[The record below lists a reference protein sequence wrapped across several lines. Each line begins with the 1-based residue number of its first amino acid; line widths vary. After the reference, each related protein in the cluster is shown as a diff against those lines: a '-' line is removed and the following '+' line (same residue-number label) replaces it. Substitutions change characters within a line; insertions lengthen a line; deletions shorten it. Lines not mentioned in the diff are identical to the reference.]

1 MGAHMSTKT
10 ISLVSPTTLQGV
22 IDALA
27 LRSDLTDQRRLDL
40 RSSLRTFAR
49 VLGKVPD
56 QVAADIGA
64 LNRQIAGMTAQ
75 MVGLSA
81 PRWANVL
88 SGLTTALSLTG
99 AKVIAGKRRGALA
112 PEWAALLDQ
121 VEGRYERARL
131 SRFMSWC
138 TTEGIAPADVGQAD
152 VDRFVVALAKES
164 LVERPK
170 AVHRDLALA
179 WGRCRTAVAGW
190 PDVEVKA
197 PNHNR
202 AYALPEKDFS
212 DAFVKDV
219 AAYLHHLGVVD
230 PFEETPRKAM
240 APTTLR
246 DVKLRIYQLASAL
259 AQSGRDPKSI
269 MGLCDLV
276 APEAAKAALRV
287 QHDRNGKRKTGQLAN
302 YARNLINAAR
312 HWVKASEKD
321 LDTLRALA
329 RSVTP
334 KTSGMTDQNRSR
346 LRQFDNQSAVRRLIG
361 LPGLVFDALPPEGR
375 LFPAQAL
382 RAQSALA
389 VAILI
394 LGAPLRI
401 KNLASLQLGVHVLE
415 TRPLGLGGNGGLLA
429 GKGATTSRHIVLPA
443 LETKNSKDL
452 EFTLPSG
459 LCKYLDVYVSRC
471 LPILVRGGST
481 YLFPNTTGGTKRED
495 GLGVQIKTFIKR
507 ETGLIVNAHL
517 YRHLAAKLYL
527 ERNPGD
533 YPTVQMLLGHKDL
546 QTTMRAYVGME
557 QGDAIKRYDRMM
569 DDLLEG
575 GQDDDE

>member
-1 MGAHMSTKT
+1 MSTKN
-10 ISLVSPTTLQGV
+10 ISLVSPATLQGV

-40 RSSLRTFAR
+40 RSSLRTFAK
-49 VLGKVPD
+49 VMGKTPD
-56 QVAADIGA
+56 QVHADIGA
-64 LNRQIAGMTAQ
+64 LNSQIAGMTAHAA
-75 MVGLSA
+75 GLSA
-81 PRWANVL
+81 PRWANVK

-99 AKVIAGKRRGALA
+99 AKVITGKRRGALA
-112 PEWAALLDQ
+112 PEWAALLEQ

-138 TTEGIAPADVGQAD
+138 TAEGIAPTNVSQVD

-179 WGRCRTAVAGW
+179 WGRCRTTVAGW
-190 PDVEVKA
+190 PDVEIKV
-197 PNHNR
+197 PDNSR
-202 AYALPEKDFS
+202 AYALSESDFS
-212 DAFVKDV
+212 EAFVQDV
-219 AAYLHHLGVVD
+219 DAYLHHLAVVD
-230 PFEETPRKAM
+230 PFEATPRKAM

-259 AQSGRDPKSI
+259 AQSGRNPKTI
-269 MGLCDLV
+269 LGLNDLV
-276 APEAAKAALRV
+276 ATEAAKAALRV

-302 YARNLINAAR
+302 YARTLINAAR
-312 HWVKASEKD
+312 HWVKASEAD
-321 LDTLRALA
+321 IDALRALG
-329 RSVTP
+329 RSITP
-334 KTSGMTDQNRSR
+334 KTGGMTDKNRSR
-346 LRQFDNQSAVRRLIG
+346 LRQFDNQSAVHRLIG
-361 LPGLVFDALPPEGR
+361 LPGLVFDTLPADGR
-375 LFPAQAL
+375 LSPAQAL

-415 TRPLGLGGNGGLLA
+415 TRPMGLGGNGGVVA
-429 GKGATTSRHIVLPA
+429 GKGTTTRHIVLPA
-443 LETKNSKDL
+443 LEVKNTKDL

-459 LCKYLDVYVSRC
+459 LCKYLDTYVRRC
-471 LPILVRGGST
+471 LPILMRGGST
-481 YLFPNTTGGTKRED
+481 YLFPNTTGGSKTP
-495 GLGVQIKTFIKR
+495 GSLSVQLKTFLKR
-507 ETGLIVNAHL
+507 ETGLIFNSHL
-517 YRHLAAKLYL
+517 SRHLAAKLFL
-527 ERNPGD
+527 ERNAGD
-533 YPTVQMLLGHKDL
+533 YATVQMLLGHKDL

-557 QGDAIKRYDRMM
+557 QGDAIKRYDQMM

-575 GQDDDE
+575 GQDDDK

>member
-1 MGAHMSTKT
+1 MSTKN
-10 ISLVSPTTLQGV
+10 ISLVSPTTLQEV

-40 RSSLRTFAR
+40 RSSLRTFAK
-49 VLGKVPD
+49 VMGKTPD
-56 QVAADIGA
+56 QVPADIGA
-64 LNRQIAGMTAQ
+64 LNSQIAGMTAQ

-81 PRWANVL
+81 PRWANVK

-121 VEGRYERARL
+121 VDGRYERARL

-138 TTEGIAPADVGQAD
+138 TAEGIAPADVGQAD

-179 WGRCRTAVAGW
+179 WGRCRTTVAGW
-190 PDVEVKA
+190 PEAEIKVPD
-197 PNHNR
+197 NSR
-202 AYALPEKDFS
+202 AYALAEEDFS
-212 DAFVKDV
+212 DAFVQDV
-219 AAYLHHLGVVD
+219 AAYLHHLAVVD

-259 AQSGRDPKSI
+259 AETGRDPKTI
-269 MGLCDLV
+269 TGLCGIV
-276 APEAAKAALRV
+276 APEAAKTILRG
-287 QHDRNGKRKTGQLAN
+287 QYQRNGGRKTGQLSN
-302 YARNLINAAR
+302 YARTLINAAR
-312 HWVKASEKD
+312 HWVEASEAD
-321 LDTLRALA
+321 IDTLRALA

-334 KTSGMTDQNRSR
+334 KTSGMTDRNRSR
-346 LRQFDNQSAVRRLIG
+346 LRQFDNPVSVQRLIG
-361 LPGLVFDALPPEGR
+361 LPRLVFDALPPQGR
-375 LFPAQAL
+375 LSPAQAL
-382 RAQSALA
+382 RAQSALG

-415 TRPLGLGGNGGLLA
+415 TRPMGLGGNVGNVA
-429 GKGATTSRHIVLPA
+429 GKGATTTRHIVLPA
-443 LETKNSKDL
+443 HEVKNTKDL
-452 EFTLPSG
+452 EFTLPIG

-471 LPILVRGGST
+471 LPLLVRGGGT
-481 YLFPNTTGGTKRED
+481 YLFPNTTGGSKRPD
-495 GLGVQIKTFIKR
+495 GLSVQIKTFLKR
-507 ETGLIVNAHL
+507 ETGLEVNVHL
-517 YRHLAAKLYL
+517 FRHLAGKLYL
-527 ERNPGD
+527 DRYPGD
-533 YPTVQMLLGHKDL
+533 YATVQMLLGHKDL
-546 QTTMRAYVGME
+546 QTTIRAYVGME
-557 QGDAIKRYDRMM
+557 QGDAIKRYDQMM

-575 GQDDDE
+575 GQEDDE

>member
-1 MGAHMSTKT
+1 MSTKNA
-10 ISLVSPTTLQGV
+10 SLVSPATLQEV
-22 IDALA
+22 IDALG
-27 LRSDLTDQRRLDL
+27 LPSDLTDQRRQDL
-40 RSSLRTFAR
+40 RSSLRTFAK
-49 VLGKVPD
+49 VMGKTPD
-56 QVAADIGA
+56 QVPADIGV
-64 LNRQIAGMTAQ
+64 LNSQIARLTAQ

-81 PRWANVL
+81 PRWANVK
-88 SGLTTALSLTG
+88 SGLTKALSLTG

-112 PEWAALLDQ
+112 PEWSALLNQ

-138 TTEGIAPADVGQAD
+138 TAQGIAPAAVSQSDF
-152 VDRFVVALAKES
+152 DRFGVALGKES

-170 AVHRDLALA
+170 AVQRDLALA
-179 WGRCRTAVAGW
+179 WGRCRATVAGW
-190 PDVEVKA
+190 PNVEVNV
-197 PNHNR
+197 PNNSR
-202 AYALPEKDFS
+202 AYALGEDSFS
-212 DAFVKDV
+212 EAFAQDV
-219 AAYLHHLGVVD
+219 AAYLHHMAVVD

-246 DVKLRIYQLASAL
+246 DTKLRIYQLASAL
-259 AQSGRDPKSI
+259 AQSGRDPKTIS
-269 MGLCDLV
+269 GLCDLV

-287 QHDRNGKRKTGQLAN
+287 QHQRNGGRKTGQLAN
-302 YARNLINAAR
+302 YARTLINAAR
-312 HWVKASEKD
+312 HWVKAPEDDIEK
-321 LDTLRALA
+321 LRALA
-329 RSVTP
+329 RSITP
-334 KTSGMTDQNRSR
+334 QVGGMTDKNRSR
-346 LRQFDNQSAVRRLIG
+346 LRQFDNQSAVQRLIA

-375 LFPAQAL
+375 LSPAQAL

-389 VAILI
+389 VAVLI

-415 TRPLGLGGNGGLLA
+415 TRPIGLIGNGI
-429 GKGATTSRHIVLPA
+429 GKGATTTRHIVLPA
-443 LETKNSKDL
+443 DEVKNDKDL
-452 EFTLPSG
+452 EFTLASG
-459 LCKYLDVYVSRC
+459 LCKFLDIYVSRC

-481 YLFPNTTGGTKRED
+481 YLFPNTSGGSKRED
-495 GLGVQIKTFIKR
+495 GLSVQIKTFIKR

-533 YPTVQMLLGHKDL
+533 YLTVQMLLGHKDL
-546 QTTMRAYVGME
+546 QTTLRAYVGME
-557 QGDAIKRYDRMM
+557 QRDAIKRYDQMM

>member
-1 MGAHMSTKT
+1 MSTKN
-10 ISLVSPTTLQGV
+10 ISLVSPTTLQEV

-40 RSSLRTFAR
+40 RSSLRTFAK
-49 VLGKVPD
+49 VMGKTPD
-56 QVAADIGA
+56 QVPADIGA
-64 LNRQIAGMTAQ
+64 LNSQIAGMTAQ

-81 PRWANVL
+81 PRWANVK

-121 VEGRYERARL
+121 VDGRYERARL

-138 TTEGIAPADVGQAD
+138 TAEGIAPADVGQAD

-190 PDVEVKA
+190 PEAEIKVPD
-197 PNHNR
+197 NSR
-202 AYALPEKDFS
+202 AYALAEEEFS
-212 DAFVKDV
+212 DALVQDV
-219 AAYLHHLGVVD
+219 AAYLHHLAVVD
-230 PFEETPRKAM
+230 PFEETPRKAL

-259 AQSGRDPKSI
+259 AETGRDPKSI
-269 MGLCDLV
+269 IGLCDLV
-276 APEAAKAALRV
+276 APEAAKAILRG
-287 QHDRNGKRKTGQLAN
+287 QYQRNGGRKTGQLTN
-302 YARNLINAAR
+302 YARTLINAAR
-312 HWVKASEKD
+312 HWVKASEAD
-321 LDTLRALA
+321 IDTLRALT
-329 RSVTP
+329 RSITP
-334 KTSGMTDQNRSR
+334 KTGGMTDKNRAR
-346 LRQFDNQSAVRRLIG
+346 LRQFDNPVSVQRLIG
-361 LPGLVFDALPPEGR
+361 LPSLVFDALPPQGR
-375 LFPAQAL
+375 LSPTQAL

-415 TRPLGLGGNGGLLA
+415 TRPMGLGGNVA
-429 GKGATTSRHIVLPA
+429 GKGATTTRHIVLPA
-443 LETKNSKDL
+443 HEVKNTKDL
-452 EFTLPSG
+452 EFTLPIG

-471 LPILVRGGST
+471 LPVLVRGGST
-481 YLFPNTTGGTKRED
+481 YLFPNTTSGSKRPD
-495 GLGVQIKTFIKR
+495 GLSVQIKTFLKR
-507 ETGLIVNAHL
+507 ETGLEVNVHL
-517 YRHLAAKLYL
+517 FRHLAGKLYL
-527 ERNPGD
+527 DRYPGD

-546 QTTMRAYVGME
+546 QTTIRAYVGME
-557 QGDAIKRYDRMM
+557 QGDAIKRYDQMM

-575 GQDDDE
+575 GQEDDE

>member
-1 MGAHMSTKT
+1 MSTKN
-10 ISLVSPTTLQGV
+10 ISLVSPTTLQEV

-40 RSSLRTFAR
+40 RSSLRTFAK
-49 VLGKVPD
+49 VMGKTPD
-56 QVAADIGA
+56 QVPANIGM
-64 LNRQIAGMTAQ
+64 LNSQIAGLTALT
-75 MVGLSA
+75 VGLSA
-81 PRWANVL
+81 PRWANVK

-112 PEWAALLDQ
+112 PEWEVLLDQ

-138 TTEGIAPADVGQAD
+138 TAQGIAPTDVGQAD
-152 VDRFVVALAKES
+152 VDRFVLALGKES

-179 WGRCRTAVAGW
+179 WDRCRTTVAGW
-190 PDVEVKA
+190 PDVEVA
-197 PNHNR
+197 VPNHSR
-202 AYALPEKDFS
+202 AYALAEEGFS
-212 DAFVKDV
+212 EAFVTDV
-219 AAYLHHLGVVD
+219 DAYLHHLAVVD
-230 PFEETPRKAM
+230 PFEEVPRKAM

-259 AQSGRDPKSI
+259 AQSGRDPKTI
-269 MGLCDLV
+269 AGLSDLV

-302 YARNLINAAR
+302 YARTLINAAR
-312 HWVKASEKD
+312 HWVKASEED

-329 RSVTP
+329 RSIAP
-334 KTSGMTDQNRSR
+334 KTSGMTDKNRAR
-346 LRQFDNQSAVRRLIG
+346 LRQFDNQSAVHRLIG
-361 LPGLVFDALPPEGR
+361 LPGLVFDNLPVEGR
-375 LFPAQAL
+375 LSPAQAL
-382 RAQSALA
+382 RAQSALG

-415 TRPLGLGGNGGLLA
+415 ARPMGIGGHA
-429 GKGATTSRHIVLPA
+429 GIGARAGAATTRHIVLPA
-443 LETKNSKDL
+443 LEVKNTKDL

-459 LCKYLDVYVSRC
+459 LCKYLDAYVSRC
-471 LPILVRGGST
+471 LPILVRGSST

-495 GLGVQIKTFIKR
+495 GLSVQIKTFIKR

-527 ERNPGD
+527 DRNPGD

-546 QTTMRAYVGME
+546 QTTLRAYVGLE
-557 QGDAIKRYDRMM
+557 QGDAIKRYDQMM
-569 DDLLEG
+569 DDLLGG

>member
-1 MGAHMSTKT
+1 MSMKNT
-10 ISLVSPTTLQGV
+10 SLVSPATLQGV

-27 LRSDLTDQRRLDL
+27 LRSDLSEQRRQDL

-49 VLGKVPD
+49 VLGKTPD
-56 QVAADIGA
+56 QVLADIGV
-64 LNRQIAGMTAQ
+64 LNSQIAGMTAQ
-75 MVGLSA
+75 MIGLSA
-81 PRWANVL
+81 PRWANVK

-99 AKVIAGKRRGALA
+99 AKVIAGKRRGPLA
-112 PEWAALLDQ
+112 PEWEVLLDQ
-121 VEGRYERARL
+121 VEGAYERARL

-179 WGRCRTAVAGW
+179 WGRCRTTVAGW
-190 PDVEVKA
+190 PEVKIKL
-197 PNHNR
+197 PNNSR
-202 AYALPEKDFS
+202 AYALAEEDFS

-219 AAYLHHLGVVD
+219 DAYLHHLAVVD
-230 PFEETPRKAM
+230 PFEDTPRKAM

-259 AQSGRDPKSI
+259 AQSGRDPKTI
-269 MGLCDLV
+269 LGLCDLV

-302 YARNLINAAR
+302 YARTLINAAR
-312 HWVKASEKD
+312 HWVKASEED
-321 LDTLRALA
+321 LDTLRGLA
-329 RSVTP
+329 RSITP
-334 KTSGMTDQNRSR
+334 KAGGMTDKNRSR
-346 LRQFDNQSAVRRLIG
+346 LRQFDNQSAVHRLIG
-361 LPGLVFDALPPEGR
+361 LPGLVFDNLPKAGR
-375 LFPAQAL
+375 LSPAQAL

-415 TRPLGLGGNGGLLA
+415 TRPMGLGGNAGIVA
-429 GKGATTSRHIVLPA
+429 GKGTTTRHIVLPA
-443 LETKNSKDL
+443 LEVKNTKDL
-452 EFTLPSG
+452 EFTLPGG
-459 LCKYLDVYVSRC
+459 LCKYLDTYVSRC
-471 LPILVRGGST
+471 LPILVRGGSS
-481 YLFPNTTGGTKRED
+481 YLFPNTTGGSKTP
-495 GLGVQIKTFIKR
+495 GSLSVQLKTFLKR
-507 ETGLIVNAHL
+507 ETGLIFNSHL
-517 YRHLAAKLYL
+517 SRHLAAKLFL
-527 ERNPGD
+527 ERNAGD
-533 YPTVQMLLGHKDL
+533 YATVQMLLGHKDL
-546 QTTMRAYVGME
+546 QTTMRAYVGLE
-557 QGDAIKRYDRMM
+557 QGDAIKRYDQMM
-569 DDLLEG
+569 DNMLEG

>member
-1 MGAHMSTKT
+1 MSTKT
-10 ISLVSPTTLQGV
+10 ISLVSPASLQGV

-27 LRSDLTDQRRLDL
+27 LRSDLSDQRRLDL
-40 RSSLRTFAR
+40 RSSLRTFA
-49 VLGKVPD
+49 KVMGQTPD
-56 QVAADIGA
+56 QVPADIGA
-64 LNRQIAGMTAQ
+64 LNSQIAGLTAQ

-81 PRWANVL
+81 PRWANVK
-88 SGLTTALSLTG
+88 SGLTTALALTG

-112 PEWAALLDQ
+112 PEWEVLLDQ

-131 SRFMSWC
+131 SRFLSWC
-138 TTEGIAPADVGQAD
+138 TAQAIAPSDVGQAD

-170 AVHRDLALA
+170 SVHRDLALA
-179 WGRCRTAVAGW
+179 WGRCRTTVAGW
-190 PDVEVKA
+190 PDVDVA
-197 PNHNR
+197 VPNNSR
-202 AYALPEKDFS
+202 AYALAEEDFS
-212 DAFVKDV
+212 EAFVQDV
-219 AAYLHHLGVVD
+219 DAYLHHLAVVD
-230 PFEETPRKAM
+230 PFEATPRKAM

-246 DVKLRIYQLASAL
+246 DTKLRVFQLASAL
-259 AQSGRDPKSI
+259 AQSGRDPKTI
-269 MGLCDLV
+269 AGLCDLV

-287 QHDRNGKRKTGQLAN
+287 QHERNGKRKTGQLAN
-302 YARNLINAAR
+302 FARTLINAAR
-312 HWVKASEKD
+312 HWVKASEAD
-321 LDTLRALA
+321 IDTLRALG
-329 RSVTP
+329 RSITP
-334 KTSGMTDQNRSR
+334 KAGGMTDKNRAR
-346 LRQFDNQSAVRRLIG
+346 LRQFDNQSAVNRLIG
-361 LPGLVFDALPPEGR
+361 LPGLVFDNLPPEGR
-375 LFPAQAL
+375 LSPAQAL

-415 TRPLGLGGNGGLLA
+415 TRPIGLGGNGGVLA
-429 GKGATTSRHIVLPA
+429 GKGATTSRHIGLPA
-443 LETKNSKDL
+443 LETKSSKDM

-459 LCKYLDVYVSRC
+459 LCKYIDIYNARC

-495 GLGVQIKTFIKR
+495 GLSVQIKTFIKR

-546 QTTMRAYVGME
+546 QTTLRAYVGME
-557 QGDAIKRYDRMM
+557 QGDAIKRYDQMM

-575 GQDDDE
+575 GHDDDE

>member
-1 MGAHMSTKT
+1 MSTKNT
-10 ISLVSPTTLQGV
+10 SLVSPTTLQEV
-22 IDALA
+22 IDALGV
-27 LRSDLTDQRRLDL
+27 RSDLSDQRRLDL
-40 RSSLRTFAR
+40 RSSLRTFAK
-49 VLGKVPD
+49 VMGKSPD
-56 QVAADIGA
+56 QLPADIGA
-64 LNRQIAGMTAQ
+64 LNSQIAGLTAQ

-81 PRWANVL
+81 RRWANVK

-131 SRFMSWC
+131 SKFFSWC
-138 TTEGIAPADVGQAD
+138 TSEGISPAGVDQGD

-179 WGRCRTAVAGW
+179 WGRCRTTVAGW
-190 PDVEVKA
+190 PEAEIKVPD
-197 PNHNR
+197 NSR
-202 AYALPEKDFS
+202 AYALAEEDFS
-212 DAFVKDV
+212 EVFVQDV
-219 AAYLHHLGVVD
+219 AAYLHHLAVVD

-259 AQSGRDPKSI
+259 AETGRDPKSI
-269 MGLCDLV
+269 IGLCDLV
-276 APEAAKAALRV
+276 APEAAKAILRG
-287 QHDRNGKRKTGQLAN
+287 QYQRNGGRKTGQLTN
-302 YARNLINAAR
+302 YARTLINAAR
-312 HWVKASEKD
+312 HWVKASEAD
-321 LDTLRALA
+321 IDTLRALA

-334 KTSGMTDQNRSR
+334 KTSGMTDRNRAR
-346 LRQFDNQSAVRRLIG
+346 LRQFDNQSAVHRLIS

-375 LFPAQAL
+375 LSPAQAL
-382 RAQSALA
+382 RVQSALA

-415 TRPLGLGGNGGLLA
+415 TRPIGLGGNVSNVA
-429 GKGATTSRHIVLPA
+429 SKGATTRHIVLPA
-443 LETKNSKDL
+443 LEVKNTKDL

-459 LCKYLDVYVSRC
+459 LCKYLDTYVARC

-495 GLGVQIKTFIKR
+495 GLSVQIKTFIKR

-557 QGDAIKRYDRMM
+557 QGDAIKRYDQMM

>member
-1 MGAHMSTKT
+1 MSTKN
-10 ISLVSPTTLQGV
+10 ISLVSPATLQGV

-40 RSSLRTFAR
+40 RSSLRTFAK
-49 VLGKVPD
+49 VMGKAPD
-56 QVAADIGA
+56 QVLADIGA
-64 LNRQIAGMTAQ
+64 LNSQIAGMTAHAA
-75 MVGLSA
+75 GLSA
-81 PRWANVL
+81 PRWANVK

-99 AKVIAGKRRGALA
+99 AKVITGKRRGALA
-112 PEWAALLDQ
+112 PEWAALLEQ

-138 TTEGIAPADVGQAD
+138 TAEGIAPTNVSQVD

-179 WGRCRTAVAGW
+179 WGRCRTTVAGW
-190 PDVEVKA
+190 PDVEIKV
-197 PNHNR
+197 PDNSR
-202 AYALPEKDFS
+202 AYALSESDFS
-212 DAFVKDV
+212 EAFVQDV
-219 AAYLHHLGVVD
+219 DAYLHHLAVVD
-230 PFEETPRKAM
+230 PFEATPRKAM

-259 AQSGRDPKSI
+259 AQSGRNPKTI
-269 MGLCDLV
+269 LGLNDLV
-276 APEAAKAALRV
+276 ATEAAKAALRV

-302 YARNLINAAR
+302 YARTLINAAR
-312 HWVKASEKD
+312 HWVKASEAD
-321 LDTLRALA
+321 IDALRALA
-329 RSVTP
+329 RSITP
-334 KTSGMTDQNRSR
+334 KTGGLTDKNRAR
-346 LRQFDNQSAVRRLIG
+346 LRQFDNQSAVHRLIG
-361 LPGLVFDALPPEGR
+361 LPGLVFDTLPPDGR
-375 LFPAQAL
+375 LSPAQAL

-415 TRPLGLGGNGGLLA
+415 TRPMGLGGNGGVVA
-429 GKGATTSRHIVLPA
+429 GKGTTTRHIVLPA
-443 LETKNSKDL
+443 LEVKNTKDL

-459 LCKYLDVYVSRC
+459 LCKYLDTYVRRC
-471 LPILVRGGST
+471 LPILMRGGST
-481 YLFPNTTGGTKRED
+481 YLFPNTTGGSKTP
-495 GLGVQIKTFIKR
+495 GSLSVQLKTFLKR
-507 ETGLIVNAHL
+507 ETGLIFNSHL
-517 YRHLAAKLYL
+517 SRHLAAKLFL
-527 ERNPGD
+527 ERNAGD
-533 YPTVQMLLGHKDL
+533 YATVQMLLGHKDL
-546 QTTMRAYVGME
+546 QTTMRAYVGLE
-557 QGDAIKRYDRMM
+557 QGDAIKRYDQMM

>member
-1 MGAHMSTKT
+1 MSTKN
-10 ISLVSPTTLQGV
+10 ISLVSPATLQGV
-22 IDALA
+22 IDALG

-40 RSSLRTFAR
+40 RSSLRTFAKAM
-49 VLGKVPD
+49 GKSPD
-56 QVAADIGA
+56 QVPADIGA
-64 LNRQIAGMTAQ
+64 LNSQIAGVTAQ

-81 PRWANVL
+81 PRWANVK

-99 AKVIAGKRRGALA
+99 AKVIAGKRRGALV
-112 PEWAALLDQ
+112 PEWEVLLDQ

-138 TTEGIAPADVGQAD
+138 TAEEIAPAAVVQGD

-179 WGRCRTAVAGW
+179 WDRCRTTVAGW
-190 PDVEVKA
+190 PDVEVA
-197 PNHNR
+197 VPNHSR
-202 AYALPEKDFS
+202 AYALAEEDFS

-219 AAYLHHLGVVD
+219 EAYLHHLAVVD

-259 AQSGRDPKSI
+259 AQTGRDPKTI
-269 MGLCDLV
+269 TGLSDLV
-276 APEAAKAALRV
+276 APEAAKAALRE
-287 QHDRNGKRKTGQLAN
+287 QYQRNGGRKTGQLAN
-302 YARNLINAAR
+302 YARTLINAAR
-312 HWVKASEKD
+312 HWVKPPDEDIEK
-321 LDTLRALA
+321 LRALS
-329 RSVTP
+329 RSITP
-334 KTSGMTDQNRSR
+334 KTGGMTDKNRTR
-346 LRQFDNQSAVRRLIG
+346 LRQFDSQAAVQRLIG
-361 LPGLVFDALPPEGR
+361 LPGLVFDALPPMGR
-375 LFPAQAL
+375 LSPAQAL

-415 TRPLGLGGNGGLLA
+415 TRPLGIGGNA
-429 GKGATTSRHIVLPA
+429 GVGARAGAAATTRHIVLA
-443 LETKNSKDL
+443 AHEEKNTKDL

-459 LCKYLDVYVSRC
+459 LCKYLDTYVSRC

-495 GLGVQIKTFIKR
+495 GLSVQIKTFVKR
-507 ETGLIVNAHL
+507 ETGLILNAHL
-517 YRHLAAKLYL
+517 FRHLAAKLYL

-546 QTTMRAYVGME
+546 QTTLRAYVGME
-557 QGDAIKRYDRMM
+557 QGDAIKRFDKMM
-569 DDLLEG
+569 GDLLTAG
-575 GQDDDE
+575 VVDEE